1 MPYPVYYIESSD
13 DTVLV
18 GIKVTITILH
28 HNCFEISWWDPYY
41 ERRMVSSKI
50 KKDGDNLSFKRIEE
64 DGGQMYCFRPMT
76 LEIYNDK
83 VKENLLERIEFDNE
97 VDMINGFLK
106 ATDEL

>member
-1 MPYPVYYIESSD
+1 MPYPVYYIESRD

-18 GIKVTITILH
+18 GIKVTITIIS

-41 ERRMVSSKI
+41 ERRMVSSII

-64 DGGQMYCFRPMT
+64 DGGQMYYFKPMT
-76 LEIYNDK
+76 LEVYNDK
-83 VKENLLERIEFDNE
+83 VKENLLERIKFDNE

-106 ATDEL
+106 ETEEL